1 MPTLTPRPDPHA
13 DCWSG
18 EPCCVGRP
26 DECPPHVALAKR
38 DIGAP
43 WSALVMRHESGGLRH
58 YFDGEPVHCGDTLEL
73 QAQTVRSDDLGEFTR
88 HEPTGVVVRYE
99 VSMRMVDTL
108 TDKTTLLVAS
118 IFATVGGHT
127 FGARVEP
134 WMRFRWPR

>member
-38 DIGAP
+38 DRGTP
-43 WSALVMRHESGGLRH
+43 WSALKLHHASNDMRHYL
-58 YFDGEPVHCGDTLEL
+58 DGEPVHCGDALTL
-73 QAQTVRSDDLGEFTR
+73 QAQTVRSDDSGEFT
-88 HEPTGVVVRYE
+88 HYEPTGVVVRYE
-99 VSMRMVDTL
+99 ATMTADAHRDGR
-108 TDKTTLLVAS
+108 LVAS
-118 IFATVGGHT
+118 LFATVGGHT